1 MSLRLVALSL
11 FVLLLGAPQA
21 GRSSSDTKD
30 NGMLLVIEKGAG
42 SLAIVDP
49 VAGRLVASVPEHGVT
64 GHEVAASPDGRLA
77 YVPIY
82 GDSGV
87 GLPGS
92 DGRNLVV
99 IDVAARKVTGNVDF
113 GHGVRPHFAAIGPKD
128 GLLYVTA
135 ELDQTVSVIDP
146 QTLKVVGA
154 IPTGQ
159 VESHMLAL
167 SHDGKRGYT
176 ANVEPGTVSV
186 LDLVMRKT
194 LAVVAV
200 AKKVQRISISMD
212 DRMVFTS
219 DQTKP
224 QLAVI
229 DTSTNQIK
237 TWVPLPGTGYGS
249 APTLDG
255 RWLLVALPGKNQ
267 VAVVDLDTMKVAHT
281 IDVPSTPQAVLI
293 RPDNKLAYVSC
304 DTSNQVAEIDLSN
317 WQVLRRI
324 KTGKLAD
331 GIAWAAQK

>member
-1 MSLRLVALSL
+1 MLVR
-11 FVLLLGAPQA
+11 FVGWMLLVLVLVSPGAVRSA
-21 GRSSSDTKD
+21 GGNGK
-30 NGMLLVIEKGAG
+30 GMLLVIEKGAQ

-49 VAGRLVASVPEHGVT
+49 AAGRVVASVAEHGVT

-82 GDSGV
+82 GDAGV

-92 DGRNLVV
+92 DGRTLVV
-99 IDVAARKVTGNVDF
+99 IDLAAQKVSATMDF
-113 GHGVRPHFAAIGPKD
+113 GHGVRPHFPTFGAKD

-135 ELDQTVSVIDP
+135 ELDQSVTVIDP

-159 VESHMLAL
+159 PESHMLTL

-176 ANVEPGTVSV
+176 ANVGPGTVSV
-186 LDLVMRKT
+186 LDLSARKT
-194 LAVVAV
+194 LAVIPVS
-200 AKKVQRISISMD
+200 KKVQRISISMD
-212 DRMVFTS
+212 DRLVFTS

-229 DTSTNQIK
+229 DTATNQVK
-237 TWVPLPGTGYGS
+237 TWVPLPGAGYGS

-255 RWLLVALPGKNQ
+255 RWLLVAVPGKNQ
-267 VAVVDLDTMKVAHT
+267 VAVVDLGAMKVDRT
-281 IDVPSTPQAVLI
+281 IDVPSTPQAVMI
-293 RPDNKLAYVSC
+293 RPDNEVAYVAC
-304 DTSNQVAEIDLSN
+304 DLSNQVAEIDLAS
-317 WQVLRRI
+317 WRVLRLI

-331 GIAWAAQK
+331 GMAWAAQK